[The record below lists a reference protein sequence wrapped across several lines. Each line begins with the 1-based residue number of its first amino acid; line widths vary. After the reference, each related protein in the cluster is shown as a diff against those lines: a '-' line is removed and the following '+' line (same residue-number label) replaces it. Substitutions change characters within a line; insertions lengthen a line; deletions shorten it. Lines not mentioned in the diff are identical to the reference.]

1 MQVVALPDDGMDRT
15 AYAEAQLVIGAYADV
30 SPEDLGL

>member
-1 MQVVALPDDGMDRT
+1 VAIPDDGMDRN

-30 SPEDLGL
+30 SPEDLGV